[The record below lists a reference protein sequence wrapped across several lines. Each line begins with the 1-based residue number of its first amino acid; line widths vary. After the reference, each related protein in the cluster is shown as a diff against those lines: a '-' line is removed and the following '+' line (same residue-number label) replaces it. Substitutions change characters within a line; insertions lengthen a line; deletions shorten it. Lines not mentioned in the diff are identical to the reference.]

1 MTSRHLVV
9 TSAALFALVAALHGQ
24 TATKTP
30 SGEPTVKTEQLTG
43 EVVTVKGNALVVKMQ
58 PDGSYRTFHVPPERE
73 FVIDGQ
79 TKHLGD
85 LKPGTVLTATVTTTT
100 QPVTV
105 RTTNSLSG
113 TVFWVSGNYVVL
125 NLDNGETKGYTVPES
140 YKFTVEGKP
149 ATVHELKK
157 DMKVTA
163 TKIVEDPQVE
173 MSTKTVVTGK
183 APKAK

>member
-1 MTSRHLVV
+1 
-9 TSAALFALVAALHGQ
+9 
-24 TATKTP
+24 
-30 SGEPTVKTEQLTG
+30 
-43 EVVTVKGNALVVKMQ
+43 MQ
-58 PDGSYRTFHVPPERE
+58 ELA
-73 FVIDGQ
+73 VIDGQ